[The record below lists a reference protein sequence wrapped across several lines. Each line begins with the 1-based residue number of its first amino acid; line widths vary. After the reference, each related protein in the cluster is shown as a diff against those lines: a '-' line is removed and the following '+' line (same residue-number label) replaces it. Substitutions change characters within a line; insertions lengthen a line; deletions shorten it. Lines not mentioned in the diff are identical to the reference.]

1 MTKLMSILCTWH
13 SADADVH
20 AWFVVVGADT
30 WLHNDIMNYYRPQR
44 NCGQGYV
51 FTRV

>member
-30 WLHNDIMNYYRPQR
+30 WLHNDIMNYLFNLLNAVY
-44 NCGQGYV
+44 
-51 FTRV
+51 FS